1 MVKSFG
7 STLTA
12 LGLIGA
18 LAACASPGAN
28 GAHSASIFGEKVD
41 TSNIG
46 IATRAQ
52 AALEKGDT
60 AAAVDLAERAVANS
74 PRDAGFRGLLGN
86 AYFAS
91 GRFASA
97 EAAYEDSLTL
107 LPNQPQLILKLA
119 LVSIAQGKS
128 GEALAQLEA
137 ARDYLDP
144 SDYGL
149 ALALAGQPASAVSV
163 LEHAA
168 RAVGAD
174 ARVRQN
180 LALAHALQGDW
191 TAAKTVAAQ
200 DVPADQ
206 LNARIQQWMTFAS
219 PTRASD
225 QVAALTGVTPAA
237 ADPGQP
243 SRLALVPQENRTAAS
258 DPVFVPVA
266 EPEPIMV
273 AEAPA
278 PAPVEFS
285 AVAAPEPVMVADVE
299 PAVAPQPVAEAPKPQ
314 PKPVA
319 VQAAALKPQ
328 PKRVAAKAPAAK
340 THAAKPA
347 LSPRA
352 ASLTDGRPAVT
363 KAAFPKIA
371 RGDSQSVVQLGAYA
385 SRSFVGTAWNKL
397 SKKYPA
403 LRGYSPATARFA
415 SDKGTVYRLSIQGFA
430 SDGDARDF
438 CMALKRAGGNCFVRS
453 IAGDA
458 PVRLASL

>member
-7 STLTA
+7 SALTA
-12 LGLIGA
+12 LGLVGA
-18 LAACASPGAN
+18 LAACSTPGAN
-28 GAHSASIFGEKVD
+28 GPHSASIFGDKVD

-60 AAAVDLAERAVANS
+60 AVAVDLAERAVANS

-86 AYFAS
+86 AYFAG

-97 EAAYEDSLTL
+97 EAAYKDSLNL

-128 GEALAQLEA
+128 GEALAQLDA

-149 ALALAGQPASAVSV
+149 ALALAGQPNQAANV
-163 LEHAA
+163 LEAAA

-174 ARVRQN
+174 SRARQN
-180 LALAHALQGDW
+180 LALAYALQGEWD
-191 TAAKTVAAQ
+191 AARTVAAQ

-206 LNARIQQWMTFAS
+206 LDGRIQQWMTFAK
-219 PTRASD
+219 PAHAYD

-243 SRLALVPQENRTAAS
+243 VRLALNPQDSRQAAAE
-258 DPVFVPVA
+258 PVAVPVA
-266 EPEPIMV
+266 EPEPVLV

-278 PAPVEFS
+278 PAPLPVEY
-285 AVAAPEPVMVADVE
+285 AAAPLPEPAPVLAAAPEPA
-299 PAVAPQPVAEAPKPQ
+299 AAPVIEAP
-314 PKPVA
+314 
-319 VQAAALKPQ
+319 KPQ
-328 PKRVAAKAPAAK
+328 PKRVAAKVA
-340 THAAKPA
+340 AAKPA

-352 ASLTDGRPAVT
+352 ASFADSRPPVR
-363 KAAFPKIA
+363 KASFPKVA
-371 RGDSQSVVQLGAYA
+371 RGNSKSVVQLGAYA
-385 SRSFVGTAWNKL
+385 SHSFVGLAWGKL
-397 SKKYPA
+397 AKKYPA
-403 LRGYSPATARFA
+403 LRGYSPATARFDSA
-415 SDKGTVYRLSIQGFA
+415 KGLVYRLSVQGFA
-430 SDGDARDF
+430 SDDDARDF
-438 CMALKRAGGNCFVRS
+438 CEALQGAGASCFVRTV
-453 IAGDA
+453 AGDA
-458 PVRLASL
+458 PVRIASL

>member
-28 GAHSASIFGEKVD
+28 GARSASIFGDKVD

-97 EAAYEDSLTL
+97 EAAYKDSLAL
-107 LPNQPQLILKLA
+107 LANQPQLILKLA
-119 LVSIAQGKS
+119 LVSIAQGKA

-137 ARDYLDP
+137 ARSYLDP

-149 ALALAGQPASAVSV
+149 ALALAGQPDTAVGV
-163 LEHAA
+163 LEQAA

-180 LALAHALQGDW
+180 LALAYALQGDW
-191 TAAKTVAAQ
+191 TAARTVAAQ

-206 LNARIQQWMTFAS
+206 LNARIQQWMIFAK
-219 PTRASD
+219 PVHASD
-225 QVAALTGVTPAA
+225 QVASLTGVTPAA

-243 SRLALVPQENRTAAS
+243 NRLALAPNETRTASAE
-258 DPVFVPVA
+258 PVVVPVA
-266 EPEPIMV
+266 EPDPVFV
-273 AEAPA
+273 AEAPVPAPA
-278 PAPVEFS
+278 PAPAEY
-285 AVAAPEPVMVADVE
+285 AAAAAPEAASAPAPIAAAPAKPV
-299 PAVAPQPVAEAPKPQ
+299 AVALPVAEAPKAR
-314 PKPVA
+314 PKPI
-319 VQAAALKPQ
+319 
-328 PKRVAAKAPAAK
+328 AAKAPAP
-340 THAAKPA
+340 KPS

-352 ASLTDGRPAVT
+352 ASFTDGPRPMVR
-363 KAAFPKIA
+363 KAAFPQVA
-371 RGDSQSVVQLGAYA
+371 RGNSNSVVQLGAYA
-385 SRSFVGTAWNKL
+385 SRSFVGTAWNKI

-415 SDKGTVYRLSIQGFA
+415 SDKGTVYRLSVQGFA

-438 CMALKRAGGNCFVRS
+438 CEALQRAGGACFVRTV
-453 IAGDA
+453 AGDA
-458 PVRLASL
+458 PVRMASR